1 MQVYNKDVYEKAQN
15 ARRNGVSYDD
25 YYTYYF
31 ETKDFEKTDE
41 ASVTTQKF
49 EFLQDSGMDLA
60 SQAEIY
66 FADMASDTVLEM
78 QTQLE
83 ISCGITAEQFYQYK
97 IATSGLTK
105 KEAKLNAINTLD
117 LTTAQKDALYYLNS
131 YASSTHGDAPWV
143 RGMSAADST
152 TRLTEMLAA
161 EEDDEDDTPKWRQSL
176 NAYLGEETGTSKY
189 LAYLAEKNGYSLNGA
204 TESTPKRSYLQY
216 LAERDGVSLDTQD
229 ASPGLR
235 SKYLRELAA
244 KWGR

>member
-1 MQVYNKDVYEKAQN
+1 M
-15 ARRNGVSYDD
+15 
-25 YYTYYF
+25 
-31 ETKDFEKTDE
+31 
-41 ASVTTQKF
+41 
-49 EFLQDSGMDLA
+49 
-60 SQAEIY
+60 
-66 FADMASDTVLEM
+66 
-78 QTQLE
+78 
-83 ISCGITAEQFYQYK
+83 
-97 IATSGLTK
+97 
-105 KEAKLNAINTLD
+105 
-117 LTTAQKDALYYLNS
+117 
-131 YASSTHGDAPWV
+131 

-152 TRLTEMLAA
+152 TRLTEMLAV

-189 LAYLAEKNGYSLNGA
+189 LAYLAEKNGYSLRDA